1 MPNDSTRTEAPL
13 RNDPPV
19 AVQVRAVDKHF
30 GAASNR
36 LHVLKNVH
44 LQAHLGEIL
53 MLVGPSGCG
62 KTTLLSAIAG
72 TLKVEHGS
80 IQVLNHP
87 LHRMS
92 GRELTRFRAK
102 HIGFI
107 FQQFNLIPTLSIAE
121 NVAIPLQIQGA
132 RASQAIRLARESL
145 DAVGLADRWREHPNK
160 LSGGQQQRVAIAR
173 ALVHQPPLIIC
184 DEPTAALDAKNGEV
198 VLELFRN
205 AARSPDRAVMIV
217 THDNRIFSY
226 ADRIARMDDGEIIE
240 VHRAAEDHRPRFIHE
255 HAPQSHQ

>member
-1 MPNDSTRTEAPL
+1 MPSKPVQAEMTQQ
-13 RNDPPV
+13 NDPPV
-19 AVQVRAVDKHF
+19 AVDVCGVDKHF
-30 GAASNR
+30 GAAGNR
-36 LHVLKNVH
+36 LHVLKNVR

-80 IQVLNHP
+80 IEVLGHP
-87 LHRMS
+87 LHSMS
-92 GRELTRFRAK
+92 GCELTRFRAR

-107 FQQFNLIPTLSIAE
+107 FQQFNLIPTLTIAE
-121 NVAIPLQIQGA
+121 NVGVPLQIQGVPA
-132 RASQAIRLARESL
+132 HRAVRCAREVL
-145 DAVGLADRWREHPNK
+145 DSVGLADRWRERPNK

-173 ALVHQPPLIIC
+173 ALVHSPSLIIC
-184 DEPTAALDAKNGEV
+184 DEPTAALDAYNGEL
-198 VLELFRN
+198 VLELFRK

-226 ADRIARMDDGEIIE
+226 ADRIARMDDGEIVE
-240 VHRAAEDHRPRFIHE
+240 VRRAPADHEPQFIHE
-255 HAPQSHQ
+255 HSNQPH